1 MKPCPFCGSTAILEA
16 CSTEPNAYPGSMRV
30 RCSQFCC
37 VMPSAAGLDVEERV
51 IAQWDKRFAPAE
63 SIPTDEEVLLR
74 EAKDV
79 AASWTAAMEANRA
92 GWAAIAASR
101 TVSRYSTPPPIPPP
115 IPTKL
120 RIIAERMG
128 WLTKSS

>member
-1 MKPCPFCGSTAILEA
+1 MS
-16 CSTEPNAYPGSMRV
+16 
-30 RCSQFCC
+30 
-37 VMPSAAGLDVEERV
+37 SAAGLDVENRA
-51 IAQWDKRFAPAE
+51 IAQWDERLASAG

-79 AASWTAAMEANRA
+79 AESWTAQMEANRA
-92 GWAAIAASR
+92 GWAAISAQR

-128 WLTKSS
+128 WLPTPTQ